1 MTLPRRILVATDFSE
16 SSEQA
21 LDYAL
26 ALASRLDAKVYLL
39 NVIGLPLLGVA
50 DVGIALTSSM
60 IDALIRGNRS
70 ELERLVERRAPAR
83 VEILLKTGDVRDVI
97 VSTAD
102 SLDIDLIVMGTH
114 GRRGVGRALLG
125 SVAEG
130 VLRHAHCPVLTIRQ
144 PRLS

>member
-1 MTLPRRILVATDFSE
+1 MLPRKILVATDFSE

-50 DVGIALTSSM
+50 DVGIALSTSM
-60 IDALIRGNRS
+60 IDSIIRGNRT
-70 ELERLVERRAPAR
+70 ELERLVERRAPAKI
-83 VEILLKTGDVRDVI
+83 EILLKTGDVRDVI
-97 VSTAD
+97 TSTAD
-102 SLDIDLIVMGTH
+102 ELGIELIVMGTH
-114 GRRGVGRALLG
+114 GRRGVGRVLLG

-130 VLRHAHCPVLTIRQ
+130 VLRHARCPVLLIRQ
-144 PRLS
+144 PR